1 MMPPGHVAVAWGT
14 AELLQQN
21 NPRLAR
27 LDYRLLALAALG
39 PDIIDKPLAMLVF
52 TASHTSQLVFHS
64 LLVHAGLL
72 LLALLVWRRALP
84 TVLAFNS
91 HLIADRM
98 WNHTETFWWPL
109 FGWDTF
115 WAFKFM
121 NSPEAMAAV
130 YWDIITRYPQVWV
143 VELLALSYLFWFA
156 ACHRLYRRQN
166 VRQLL
171 LTGIA
176 PAPKPVLRA
185 LSTPQ
190 NPRTSARPD
199 ISA

>member
-1 MMPPGHVAVAWGT
+1 MPPGHVAVAWGT